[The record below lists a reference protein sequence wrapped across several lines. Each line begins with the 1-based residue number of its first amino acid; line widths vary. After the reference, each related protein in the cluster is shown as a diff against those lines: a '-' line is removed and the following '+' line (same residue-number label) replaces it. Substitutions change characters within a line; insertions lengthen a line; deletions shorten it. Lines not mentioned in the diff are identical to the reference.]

1 MTSKIMKLI
10 FFSNSK
16 RHRMGQLLKTW

>member
-10 FFSNSK
+10 FFLTQKGTEWVNY
-16 RHRMGQLLKTW
+16 